1 MSRRGGRTPTSVFVR
16 NVHHDVRPEDLRRV
30 FEKYGDIS
38 DVYVPLDYY
47 TRESRGFAYIQFD
60 YEDDAEDAVDGLDG
74 TTLFGRQIFCKN
86 ARGGRK
92 TPHQMRYK
100 EGPYRRKSY
109 SRSRSRSRSPK
120 RRHRRSP
127 SRSRSPERRSKA
139 KRSRSRSPRRR
150 SFSKSP
156 IRESKRSR
164 TRSKSRSRSKS
175 KSYSR
180 SPR

>member
-16 NVHHDVRPEDLRRV
+16 NVHHDVRSEDLRRI

-38 DVYVPLDYY
+38 DVYIPLDYY
-47 TRESRGFAYIQFD
+47 TREPRGFAYVQFD

-100 EGPYRRKSY
+100 DGPYRRRSY
-109 SRSRSRSRSPK
+109 SRSRSRSRSP
-120 RRHRRSP
+120 RRRRRTRSRSRSRNKY
-127 SRSRSPERRSKA
+127 SRSRSPPRYSKSPIRTSKRSQS
-139 KRSRSRSPRRR
+139 RSRSRS
-150 SFSKSP
+150 K
-156 IRESKRSR
+156 
-164 TRSKSRSRSKS
+164 TRSS
-175 KSYSR
+175 SR
-180 SPR
+180 SP